1 MIDLK
6 GIKTWTKSIFDQ
18 MGLWPGVALV
28 FFFFLIVYIFYEI
41 LEFEPKI
48 LEKKNDFLFY
58 ILFEKFLIVKRY
70 YFS

>member
-28 FFFFLIVYIFYEI
+28 FFFFLIVYILYEI

-48 LEKKNDFLFY
+48 LEKKMIFCIIFY
-58 ILFEKFLIVKRY
+58 LKNF
-70 YFS
+70 